1 MGLEC
6 TRDIIDHWRPDK
18 RTDLPPAGDRHHAAE
33 RFGAR
38 GEQSA
43 LRPRVRRGLVV
54 SGRACIFGARARE
67 ARADGRAERCVGG
80 AARAGPP
87 TCNALR
93 IFRPARAASTRCERI
108 QPRSERRDLLGGRQ
122 RDRVRTRAGFGRE
135 GHRTRGR
142 CRARAAPSAST
153 NARACSSSS
162 VATCPGCGGAKSL
175 PQRAVSNARS
185 AQSHWGLGRGRSVRR
200 AHRLGPVWTT
210 VGAAFVEVRRL
221 RTTPFTLAL
230 RGSFVDGQA
239 VRRIDSKGSTRFT
252 WAAGRV
258 EVCPALVRLY
268 AGFALAPCVGSHIAR
283 IKAVG
288 SPTLAPTAT
297 GSQGRTV
304 SKLWVD
310 GVATLRLSFPVQPW
324 LLLEAQGDLLF
335 PLTRYDFGFDPGDRM
350 FSVPALAR
358 AGLLGL
364 VARFP

>member
-1 MGLEC
+1 M
-6 TRDIIDHWRPDK
+6 
-18 RTDLPPAGDRHHAAE
+18 
-33 RFGAR
+33 
-38 GEQSA
+38 
-43 LRPRVRRGLVV
+43 
-54 SGRACIFGARARE
+54 
-67 ARADGRAERCVGG
+67 
-80 AARAGPP
+80 
-87 TCNALR
+87 
-93 IFRPARAASTRCERI
+93 
-108 QPRSERRDLLGGRQ
+108 
-122 RDRVRTRAGFGRE
+122 
-135 GHRTRGR
+135 
-142 CRARAAPSAST
+142 
-153 NARACSSSS
+153 
-162 VATCPGCGGAKSL
+162 
-175 PQRAVSNARS
+175 
-185 AQSHWGLGRGRSVRR
+185 
-200 AHRLGPVWTT
+200 
-210 VGAAFVEVRRL
+210 
-221 RTTPFTLAL
+221 
-230 RGSFVDGQA
+230 
-239 VRRIDSKGSTRFT
+239 RRIDSKGSTRFT